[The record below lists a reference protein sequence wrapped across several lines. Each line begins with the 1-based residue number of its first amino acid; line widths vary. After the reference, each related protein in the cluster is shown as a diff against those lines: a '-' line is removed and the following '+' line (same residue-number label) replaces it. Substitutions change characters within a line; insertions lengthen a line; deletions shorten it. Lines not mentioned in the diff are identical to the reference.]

1 MANGSTALRVALL
14 IDADNAS
21 SQTLSAMLSI
31 IAHYGDPIIKHA
43 YGNWDGPELT
53 QWKPLLPQHGIQ
65 AMHQF
70 DYVKGKNATD
80 MSMTIDAMDLM
91 YQSPIDVFAL
101 ASSDSD
107 FTPLA
112 FRLRAAG
119 KRVVGMGKAEASV
132 CFRQACHDFHKL
144 QAQVNQSESF
154 TPVKTASLVKQST
167 ANPHLVRTLHQL
179 IVKLADEAGR
189 TELGALGKA
198 LRSYGYTPQDFGHSS
213 LMKALSQLDGLLL
226 MSNGSQVQV
235 AIQSGF
241 HA

>member
-1 MANGSTALRVALL
+1 MTNGSTALRVALL

-31 IAHYGDPIIKHA
+31 IAHYGDPIIKRA

-80 MSMTIDAMDLM
+80 MSMTIDAMDLL
-91 YQSPIDVFAL
+91 YQAPIDVFAL

-132 CFRQACHDFHKL
+132 CFRQACHDFHDL
-144 QAQVNQSESF
+144 QTQIVQPQTFAPIKAAPLKGNSD
-154 TPVKTASLVKQST
+154 
-167 ANPHLVRTLHQL
+167 ANPNLIRTLHQL
-179 IVKLADEAGR
+179 IAKLADTQGR

-198 LRSYGYTPQDFGHSS
+198 LRSYGYTPQDFGHST
-213 LMKALSQLDGLLL
+213 LLKALSQLDGLLL

-235 AIQSGF
+235 AIQSGL